1 MTFSHLFSF
10 RRREARVFVA
20 GLSVSLVACG
30 GGTERA
36 GSATDTA
43 TDSAPLRFASITAGR
58 QFTCALDLQ
67 GEAWCWGSN
76 RYGQLGLGDT
86 LDRFVPTKLQHTVPF
101 AQLVA
106 GESHVCAVD
115 SSAALHCWGDNQEFA
130 LGDTTVRVRARPG
143 TASVRSV
150 NVAALGSHFS
160 CVVDSRN
167 ATSCW
172 GADRHGE
179 RGDGNGPSPSS
190 ATVTPVQSSEAF
202 VSLAAGRMHICGLT
216 AAGAAWCWGDGGALG
231 DGSLSDRDVP
241 VPVSGTTQFTQLAAG
256 ESVTCGIAA
265 DSLGW
270 CWGVAFEGQLGQG
283 SPPRPNSFVPTP
295 IAGNV
300 RFQQLSAGRQRV
312 CGLDTAGGAWCWGSN
327 YNGGLG
333 NGSGVSES
341 APVRVSGT
349 HTFVTLASGDFHTC
363 AIDTEGV
370 AWCWGENTDAR
381 GGGALGDGTVRSRA
395 EPTRVSEPL
404 PN

>member
-1 MTFSHLFSF
+1 MTLPHLFPVS
-10 RRREARVFVA
+10 RRNASALIV
-20 GLSVSLVACG
+20 GLCLALTACG
-30 GGTERA
+30 GADRA
-36 GSATDTA
+36 TPSAASAA
-43 TDSAPLRFASITAGR
+43 TDSTPLRFASITAGR
-58 QFTCALDLQ
+58 QFTCALDAQ
-67 GEAWCWGSN
+67 GDAWCWGSN

-86 LDRFVPTKLQHTVPF
+86 LDRFVPTRLQQSVPF

-115 SSAALHCWGDNQEFA
+115 SLAAVHCWGDNQEFA
-130 LGDTTVRVRARPG
+130 LGDTTVRVQARPG
-143 TASVRSV
+143 TAQVRSV
-150 NVAALGSHFS
+150 KVVALGAHFS
-160 CVVDSRN
+160 CVIDTRSST
-167 ATSCW
+167 ACW

-190 ATVTPVQSSEAF
+190 ATATPVNSSEPF
-202 VSLAAGRMHICGLT
+202 VSLAAGRMHMCALT

-231 DGSLSDRDVP
+231 DGSLADRDA
-241 VPVSGTTQFTQLAAG
+241 PVSVSGSTKFTQLTAG

-270 CWGVAFEGQLGQG
+270 CWGIAFEGQLGQG

-295 IAGNV
+295 IVGNI

-312 CGLDTAGGAWCWGSN
+312 CGLDSAGSAWCWGSN

-333 NGSGVSES
+333 NGSGVSEA
-341 APVRVSGT
+341 APVRVSGS
-349 HTFVTLASGDFHTC
+349 HTFVTIASGDYHTC

-395 EPTRVSEPL
+395 EPTRVAGQ
-404 PN
+404 